1 MPEFMGWMTPVTD
14 TPWVGLV
21 VGSVISFSLALICYN
36 NSFYYNFTTDV
47 KYTYALSSYVIYV
60 FMFISY
66 IIFKHKYTSLE
77 RSYSSPFGIYGAFV
91 GMGVFAIHTVCILIY
106 MKDSLTPLYIMLV
119 TTALTTIYYFLVLH
133 GNQQFSEEEKEKLF
147 KAYLINGKYLLLMYF
162 ETTSLKYFPLFFSLY
177 KANQKSRQAV
187 KKRNKAAMS
196 SNAKNAAL
204 NNRGSAMLSHSS
216 DNSLHGSS
224 RDGGSVAKGT
234 PNNKALRSSADSPS
248 RNLRKNNQV
257 IPEAD
262 ESMKKE
268 DEVAA
273 AEPVVARLVEMGKLE
288 EDMDNNEEEEVGA
301 VQETTSLLAGL
312 SGKYNLSGK
321 LSQLTDWMH
330 TNTTVTP
337 HNDQPPQPQ
346 PQHPQSDAELG
357 KLVSN

>member
-1 MPEFMGWMTPVTD
+1 
-14 TPWVGLV
+14 
-21 VGSVISFSLALICYN
+21 
-36 NSFYYNFTTDV
+36 
-47 KYTYALSSYVIYV
+47 
-60 FMFISY
+60 
-66 IIFKHKYTSLE
+66 
-77 RSYSSPFGIYGAFV
+77 
-91 GMGVFAIHTVCILIY
+91 
-106 MKDSLTPLYIMLV
+106 
-119 TTALTTIYYFLVLH
+119 
-133 GNQQFSEEEKEKLF
+133 
-147 KAYLINGKYLLLMYF
+147 
-162 ETTSLKYFPLFFSLY
+162 
-177 KANQKSRQAV
+177 V

-196 SNAKNAAL
+196 SNAKTAAL

-288 EDMDNNEEEEVGA
+288 EDMDNNEEEEGDTEG

-337 HNDQPPQPQ
+337 HNDQPPQHQQLPQ
-346 PQHPQSDAELG
+346 NDVELG
-357 KLVSN
+357 KLAAN